1 MNRLLARLL
10 SKASHALTR
19 LSSALWLPDGERRLK
34 AWRTPGH
41 RTRQF
46 EYLLDENSFVVD
58 LGGYEGQWTSDI
70 VARYGCHVH
79 VFEPVPQFARAIAAR
94 FRKNSLVTVHDFGL
108 GAEAGTLGL
117 TLADDGTSALRGTG
131 VPVDGRVERADDWFA
146 KEAITRVDLMKINI
160 EGAEYELLEHLI
172 ETGLVLR
179 IGHIQVQFHDFVS
192 DAPARMKAIQEKLKK
207 THEPEWQYEFVWE
220 SWKLR
225 A

>member
-1 MNRLLARLL
+1 VRRLLARLL
-10 SKASHALTR
+10 SKAGHSLIR
-19 LSSALWLPDGERRLK
+19 LSAALWLPKGERRLR

-46 EYLLDENSFVVD
+46 EYLLDPDSVVFD

-70 VARYGCHVH
+70 VARYGCRVH
-79 VFEPVPQFARAIAAR
+79 VFEPVPEFARAIAAR
-94 FRKNSLVTVHDFGL
+94 FRKNPRVTVHPFGL

-117 TLADDGTSALRGTG
+117 KLAGDGTSALRGKG
-131 VPVDGRVERADDWFA
+131 LPVDGRIERADDWFA
-146 KEAITRVDLMKINI
+146 KEAIDRVDLMKINI
-160 EGAEYELLEHLI
+160 EGGEYDLLEHLI
-172 ETGLVLR
+172 DTGLVQR
-179 IGHIQVQFHDFVS
+179 IAHIQVQFHDFVP
-192 DAPARMKAIQEKLKK
+192 DARERMNAIQERLAK